1 MIVVSDTTPLRY
13 LALLGRVDLLRRLF
27 KDVHCPDVV
36 LRECNHPQAPREL
49 RTWAANVPDWVVV
62 DEVREID
69 PDLGFLDEGEA
80 AALTLGR
87 RLSADLLLI
96 DERDGRR
103 CAKALGFAVAGT
115 LNILAQAGRRGWLDY
130 YIDVA
135 RLQQETNFRVTVS
148 VVQAAWENAAAKPGM

>member
-13 LALLGRVDLLRRLF
+13 LTLLGRVDLLHRLF
-27 KDVHCPDVV
+27 QDVHCPDVV
-36 LRECNHPQAPREL
+36 LRECNHPQAPRDL
-49 RTWAANVPDWVVV
+49 RTWAANLPGWVVV
-62 DEVREID
+62 EEVREID
-69 PDLGFLDEGEA
+69 PGLGFLDDGEA

-130 YIDVA
+130 HIEVA

-148 VVQAAWENAAAKPGM
+148 VVQAAWENAAATPGK